1 MPWEL
6 WIGFVIA
13 TSALLMIPGP
23 TVMVVVGYAL
33 RYGKRSGWAT
43 IPGVM
48 AGDFTAMT
56 ISLLG
61 AGAVLAASAELFT
74 IMKLLGAAY
83 LIWLGISLWRATPNL
98 DTETEVASGSS
109 LRGMFVNS
117 WLVTALNP
125 KGIAF
130 FIAFV
135 PQFVDPTQ
143 PAIAQFAILEATF
156 LILAGVNVAL
166 WVFLTGKLRQRFS
179 NPRILRTANQI
190 GASFL
195 IGAGLL
201 TAFTKRV

>member
-6 WIGFVIA
+6 WIGFVLA

-135 PQFVDPTQ
+135 PQFVVPTAG
-143 PAIAQFAILEATF
+143 PVLVQFLIFGALLSLGGFVINGAVGVFASGAGRRLARGSRVLDYISASVFAALAARLAILE
-156 LILAGVNVAL
+156 
-166 WVFLTGKLRQRFS
+166 
-179 NPRILRTANQI
+179 RT
-190 GASFL
+190 
-195 IGAGLL
+195 
-201 TAFTKRV
+201 